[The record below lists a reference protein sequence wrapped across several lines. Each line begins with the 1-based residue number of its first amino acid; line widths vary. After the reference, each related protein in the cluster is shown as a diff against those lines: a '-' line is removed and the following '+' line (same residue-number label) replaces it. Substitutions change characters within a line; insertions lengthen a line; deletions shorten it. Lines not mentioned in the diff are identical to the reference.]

1 MSFITDIVKYG
12 LGKFGIKATGDTPA
26 AIAKSAVTNYL
37 KDRINSSFKKSNPPA
52 PSARR
57 APIPP
62 QVRQT
67 VKKITRE
74 VGVEF
79 NADTEASIPVIYGEA
94 WADPIL
100 VDARLTQNN
109 SVMWYAVA
117 LCEVTGVK
125 QSDGIQSEIIIEE
138 VYLNG
143 QLVLFDRDNV
153 TVRGLRRNG
162 ASDRTLAGLIE
173 IYPYSNGSQVPTTWG
188 TYQFQTPSHGP
199 AYNYMPGWGS
209 DHAMTN
215 LAFALVKVV
224 YNAPTEVKGI
234 NTLKFRIR
242 NTMNKPG
249 DCLYDYATNN
259 MYGAGLDATEIDL

>member
-37 KDRINSSFKKSNPPA
+37 KDRINNAFKKSNPPA
-52 PSARR
+52 PPTPK

-79 NADTEASIPVIYGEA
+79 QADTEATIPVIYGEA

-100 VDARLTQNN
+100 VDANLSQNN
-109 SVMWYAVA
+109 GVMWYAVA

-125 QSDGIQSEIIIEE
+125 QSDNTQSEIIIEE

-162 ASDRTLAGLIE
+162 SSDRTLAGLIE
-173 IYPYSNGSQVPTTWG
+173 IYPYSNGSTNPTTWG

-199 AYNYMPGWGS
+199 AYNYFPTWGS
-209 DHAMTN
+209 DHNMTGM
-215 LAFALVKVV
+215 AFALVKVI
-224 YNAPTEVKGI
+224 YNAQTEVKGI
-234 NTLKFRIR
+234 DTLKFRVR
-242 NTMNKPG
+242 NTMALPG
-249 DCLYDYATNN
+249 DCLYDYATNDI
-259 MYGAGLDATEIDL
+259 YGAGLDPTEIDF